1 MGPDCGTAIVNG
13 VPLGFANVVRRGDIG
28 LVAASGTGLQEVTC
42 RIHNLGGG
50 VSQALGTGGRDL
62 KEEIG
67 GITMLQ
73 GLAALAADPATR
85 VIVLISK
92 PPAPAIARQIE
103 DAAGAAGKPVVV
115 HFLGATPRA
124 LARRPVRRRVVAA
137 RRRRAPWRSPAA
149 TPAPMPPATPSDAAL
164 AAVEQRAATMA
175 PAQTAVRALFTG
187 GTFCY
192 EAQLAFLARGLRL
205 QLQRPGQARSRSP
218 VDGRFDGHVFLD
230 LGDDDY
236 TRGRPHPMI
245 DPSLRDAAVRT
256 QGADPHTA
264 AILFDVVLGFGS
276 HDDPARRTRAGAGG
290 RAARG
295 ARAGPR
301 AGADRP
307 RLRHRR
313 RPAGQGG
320 AGAASWK
327 PPAPSSSAATSRR
340 HGSRRIWPQLADA
353 APRSARCHATTLFKD
368 TLTVVNVGL
377 EGFGDDIVAAG
388 GACVALR
395 LAAARARR
403 SRRRMGARRSLRS
416 PARRSGQRHRVRA
429 FHRRPAGAD
438 RRRRRRATCCPAWRA
453 VAA

>member
-73 GLAALAADPATR
+73 GLAALADDPATR

-92 PPAPAIARQIE
+92 PPAPAIARQIS
-103 DAAGAAGKPVVV
+103 DAAARGGQAGRRALPRRRRPSACAAGPASRPNRCGMRPTSRWRSRRGEAPPASGGSAAD
-115 HFLGATPRA
+115 GATR
-124 LARRPVRRRVVAA
+124 
-137 RRRRAPWRSPAA
+137 RRRRARRRAWRRRS
-149 TPAPMPPATPSDAAL
+149 
-164 AAVEQRAATMA
+164 
-175 PAQTAVRALFTG
+175 TAVRGLFTG

-192 EAQLAFLARGLRL
+192 EAQLAFLARGLAVP
-205 QLQRPGQARSRSP
+205 LQRAGRRRRRRSTA
-218 VDGRFDGHVFLD
+218 RFDGHVFID
-230 LGDDDY
+230 MGDDDY

-245 DPSLRDAAVRT
+245 DPSLRNAAVRT
-256 QGADPHTA
+256 QRADPHTA

-276 HDDPARRTRAGAGG
+276 HADPAGGLGAGARG

-295 ARAGPR
+295 ARAGTH

-313 RPAGQGG
+313 RSAGQGRAG
-320 AGAASWK
+320 ARSSKRRARSSPAATVEAASW
-327 PPAPSSSAATSRR
+327 
-340 HGSRRIWPQLADA
+340 
-353 APRSARCHATTLFKD
+353 PRWRA
-368 TLTVVNVGL
+368 
-377 EGFGDDIVAAG
+377 
-388 GACVALR
+388 
-395 LAAARARR
+395 LAARTCRKRRAR
-403 SRRRMGARRSLRS
+403 SR
-416 PARRSGQRHRVRA
+416 
-429 FHRRPAGAD
+429 
-438 RRRRRRATCCPAWRA
+438 
-453 VAA
+453 